1 MEGQNHLIVIEIHE
15 YSNLVEN
22 MSTTN
27 INYLSLP
34 SMLGRAGYWCGRNS
48 ECLQITHCYK
58 YATTIPFHIKL
69 RSINI
74 TGIELWLQQWEV
86 GALFIALLGHH
97 RLFLSISY
105 INVWFNILDKSEYMY
120 SIYYRIKT
128 ITIKPSEF
136 NLHDQ
141 NKNKKSE
148 ISYVLSFTSI
158 TRLP

>member
-1 MEGQNHLIVIEIHE
+1 
-15 YSNLVEN
+15 

-27 INYLSLP
+27 INYLSLS

-48 ECLQITHCYK
+48 ECPQKTHCYK

-74 TGIELWLQQWEV
+74 TGIELWLKQWEV
-86 GALFIALLGHH
+86 GALFIALLGQH

-105 INVWFNILDKSEYMY
+105 INVWFNFNVDNTEYMY
-120 SIYYRIKT
+120 SIYYRIRTLSFYKT
-128 ITIKPSEF
+128 FRIS
-136 NLHDQ
+136 HDQ
-141 NKNKKSE
+141 NKNKKSK

>member
-1 MEGQNHLIVIEIHE
+1 
-15 YSNLVEN
+15 

-34 SMLGRAGYWCGRNS
+34 SMLGRAVYRCGRNS
-48 ECLQITHCYK
+48 ECPQKTHCYK

-69 RSINI
+69 LSINI
-74 TGIELWLQQWEV
+74 TGIELWLQQWDV

-97 RLFLSISY
+97 CLFLSISY
-105 INVWFNILDKSEYMY
+105 QNVWFNILDKTEYMY
-120 SIYYRIKT
+120 SIYYRIRTLSFYKT
-128 ITIKPSEF
+128 FRIS
-136 NLHDQ
+136 HDQ

-148 ISYVLSFTSI
+148 FSYVLSFTSI

>member
-1 MEGQNHLIVIEIHE
+1 
-15 YSNLVEN
+15 

-34 SMLGRAGYWCGRNS
+34 SMLGRAVYRCGRNS
-48 ECLQITHCYK
+48 ECPQKTHCYK
-58 YATTIPFHIKL
+58 YATTILFHINL

-74 TGIELWLQQWEV
+74 TGIELWLQQWEAN
-86 GALFIALLGHH
+86 ALFIALLRHH

-105 INVWFNILDKSEYMY
+105 INVWFNIDNTEYMY
-120 SIYYRIKT
+120 SIYDRIRTLSFYKT
-128 ITIKPSEF
+128 IRIS
-136 NLHDQ
+136 HDQ